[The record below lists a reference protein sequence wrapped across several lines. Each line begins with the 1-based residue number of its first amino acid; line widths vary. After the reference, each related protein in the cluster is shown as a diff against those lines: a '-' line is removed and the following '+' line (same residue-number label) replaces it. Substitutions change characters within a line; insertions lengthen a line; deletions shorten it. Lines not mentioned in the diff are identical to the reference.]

1 MKTTIKKFKVEL
13 TIVILIVI
21 SISVAFYFI
30 GYAAGIN
37 SVGYP
42 TSPSKNYTIHK
53 EVVDSQT
60 YIIVNSGD
68 NIAVLKDEKTNGTNN
83 NK

>member
-42 TSPSKNYTIHK
+42 TPPSKNYTIHK

-68 NIAVLKDEKTNGTNN
+68 NIAVLKDEKTNRTNN